1 MNSFFLTED
10 IKNILTA
17 IISGVVGYASSLL
30 VEVYK
35 KKRNPR
41 ELESEVVTKI
51 NSAASENIQTAKE
64 LVDLLDERLKKER
77 EYFEGE
83 ILRSKQQCD
92 EKILELKKNYDR
104 ALYDVQIKG
113 EQEKFELMRKIKKL
127 EVDKEDLQTQVT
139 ELKDR
144 LKKYE
149 SENEENH
156 FRTKSG
162 N

>member
-1 MNSFFLTED
+1 MDSFFLTED

-17 IISGVVGYASSLL
+17 IISGTIGYIGSLL

-35 KKRNPR
+35 KRKYPR
-41 ELESEVVTKI
+41 EIESEVVTKI

-77 EYFEGE
+77 EYFEDQ
-83 ILRSKQQCD
+83 ILRSKQSCD
-92 EKILELKKNYDR
+92 EKILELKTNYDK

-113 EQEKFELMRKIKKL
+113 EQEKFELMQKIKKL

-149 SENEENH
+149 SENEESH
-156 FRTKSG
+156 LRGKK
-162 N
+162 